1 MAKLPGPESA
11 GRVPPLLML
20 TPDCL
25 WTIKCITEQ
34 RGNNPSK
41 VKMKLKHSQIKFSI
55 SKPVLQEI
63 INRVLEATIKEQ

>member
-1 MAKLPGPESA
+1 METRREKDDFLEVQNEMTVKQVFSF
-11 GRVPPLLML
+11 
-20 TPDCL
+20 
-25 WTIKCITEQ
+25 Q
-34 RGNNPSK
+34 QNNPSK